1 MKIIAAYAIY
11 TWTIGCFYLK
21 NSLQSTLEHLR
32 SIVLPLFAIAL
43 TITLAACATPQAP
56 VVKAVYDFGPTLTP
70 SVAASAPLMAASS
83 PSSATATNAAPALGL
98 ADVDAVVA
106 LQSNSMFYRLGYA
119 NPQQLRPYAL
129 ATWAMPPAQLLRTR
143 LRDALSTRGP
153 VVSTAEAAPA
163 WQLRIELDEFS
174 QWFDTPASSSGL
186 VSLRASLMLG
196 NIVSAQRS
204 FSASAIAQTQDA
216 IGGVNAL
223 TAASDDIA
231 QQIVRW
237 STSIMLK

>member
-1 MKIIAAYAIY
+1 MKMIAAYAIDI
-11 TWTIGCFYLK
+11 WTTRCFYIK

-70 SVAASAPLMAASS
+70 SVAASLVATSS
-83 PSSATATNAAPALGL
+83 QSSTTATNAAPALGL
-98 ADVDAVVA
+98 ADVDAAVA

-129 ATWAMPPAQLLRTR
+129 ASWGMPPAQLLRTR
-143 LRDALSTRGP
+143 LRDTLSTRGP

-174 QWFDTPASSSGL
+174 HWFDTPTSSSGL

>member
-1 MKIIAAYAIY
+1 MKIIAAYAIN
-11 TWTIGCFYLK
+11 TWTTGYFYLK
-21 NSLQSTLEHLR
+21 NNLQSTLEHLR
-32 SIVLPLFAIAL
+32 SIVLPLLAIAL
-43 TITLAACATPQAP
+43 TITLTACATPQAP

-70 SVAASAPLMAASS
+70 SVAASLVATSS
-83 PSSATATNAAPALGL
+83 QSSTTATNAAPALGL

-129 ATWAMPPAQLLRTR
+129 ASWGMPPAQLLRTR

-174 QWFDTPASSSGL
+174 HWFDTPTRSSGL
-186 VSLRASLMLG
+186 VSLSASLMLG